1 MYPNDLMQ
9 DDLYMFMIMNDI
21 KSLAKIL
28 KILYIDT

>member
-9 DDLYMFMIMNDI
+9 DDLYMFVIMND
-21 KSLAKIL
+21 KKCLAKIL